1 MDRILNALV
10 NLDVPADVVRIDV
23 QGKLNQDSRPGLV
36 QIIRRIRRMGIRSHI
51 RVELSRAAL
60 VESSALAGLRQ
71 DLNAI
76 DAGTLMGV
84 HDAGVSLDLSPADN
98 GSPDGELLTVIDGF
112 SVDSVAETD
121 STTQLDASMAELDAI
136 ESAAATHGIESAPP
150 LELPG
155 LGAWGGRALQEFSD
169 EELLLASD
177 TLFALLDNPGAFAGS
192 DLLARYDDIGAE
204 ITRRQQDAASPCPA
218 TEGQAAS

>member
-71 DLNAI
+71 DLNSI

-84 HDAGVSLDLSPADN
+84 HGAGVSLDLSPADN

-112 SVDSVAETD
+112 SVDSIAETV
-121 STTQLDASMAELDAI
+121 SMAELDAI
-136 ESAAATHGIESAPP
+136 ESAAAMPGLDEAPP

-192 DLLARYDDIGAE
+192 DLLGRYDDIGAE
-204 ITRRQQDAASPCPA
+204 ITRRQQDAASPCSA

>member
-23 QGKLNQDSRPGLV
+23 QGSLNQDSRPGLV

-76 DAGTLMGV
+76 DAGTLMGI
-84 HDAGVSLDLSPADN
+84 HGAGVSLDLSPADG
-98 GSPDGELLTVIDGF
+98 GSPDEGLLTVIDGF
-112 SVDSVAETD
+112 AVDSLAETD
-121 STTQLDASMAELDAI
+121 SLAELDAI
-136 ESAAATHGIESAPP
+136 ESAAAMPGFDEALP
-150 LELPG
+150 LELPE

-192 DLLARYDDIGAE
+192 DLLGRYDDIGRE
-204 ITRRQQDAASPCPA
+204 ITRRQQDTASPFPA

>member
-23 QGKLNQDSRPGLV
+23 QGTLNQDSRPGLV

-71 DLNAI
+71 DLNDI
-76 DAGTLMGV
+76 DAGSLMGI
-84 HDAGVSLDLSPADN
+84 HGAGVSLDLSPADSESR
-98 GSPDGELLTVIDGF
+98 GEELLTVIDGF
-112 SVDSVAETD
+112 SADSIAETN
-121 STTQLDASMAELDAI
+121 SIAKLDAI
-136 ESAAATHGIESAPP
+136 ESAAAMPGFDGAPP

-155 LGAWGGRALQEFSD
+155 LGAWGGRVLQEFSD

-192 DLLARYDDIGAE
+192 DLLARYDDIGRE
-204 ITRRQQDAASPCPA
+204 ITRRQQDSASPFPT